1 MTEATSYDLHVLST
15 PPAFVLSQNQTLHNI
30 YFRNCWT
37 NELFS
42 SSVPC
47 NHRSETPQGF
57 ISAQATARVTTF
69 SFPLFILSD
78 APPGR
83 LYPVASFSTQ
93 PQHLRKSVNLK
104 TASLGLL
111 RASHS
116 SRSAFRAAP
125 CRCAENLTR
134 IDAERQ
140 ANFSKNFHFF
150 LTFFVNP

>member
-1 MTEATSYDLHVLST
+1 MNFL
-15 PPAFVLSQNQTLHNI
+15 
-30 YFRNCWT
+30 
-37 NELFS
+37 S

-111 RASHS
+111 RAAHS

-125 CRCAENLTR
+125 CRCAENYTW
-134 IDAERQ
+134 IIIARQ
-140 ANFSKNFHFF
+140 ADFSIIFHFF
-150 LTFFVNP
+150 VRFFIKYAILFKKSQKIFHCIFKALQKMWQKSAIF